1 MSIKQSLK
9 NALYRVRN
17 PELSEDD
24 AEFNRRLGTR
34 RLLFLVPFL
43 IAAAIVLLFAFK

>member
-1 MSIKQSLK
+1 MGIKDRLK
-9 NALYRVRN
+9 SALYRVRN
-17 PELSEDD
+17 PERSEDE

-34 RLLFLVPFL
+34 RLLFLLPFL